1 MGNFRWFIVMFSIM
15 TGMINALL
23 LGFQL
28 QLLWLLILLGLLNL
42 FTFNLKIFRHHLS
55 NNYILAFLVL
65 DIGMIHFLDVSQF
78 VHVLYYSVVI
88 YLATQINS
96 RKVLLLTTLFY
107 SLIHAFI
114 EILFTNLTLK
124 DLMIT
129 LYDVTVIFFIS
140 YFAYYFVR
148 IYRQSESQ
156 SHQDYLTGL
165 YNFKGFQHQLHHVWQ
180 NKPTAYHII
189 FIDFND
195 FKRINL
201 LHGEEEGD
209 QFLKL
214 LANELR
220 NLLPKQT
227 LLSRYEGDCFVIGF
241 DGDLKD
247 IYQQIEMILQ
257 EISFSHTEA
266 MPLKYS
272 IATASYPEEATEPEK
287 LVWVAQKKLALDKQ
301 QYKNQQEDMKKR
313 MEGLSVI
320 GQLAAG
326 LAHEIRNPLTAVR
339 GFIQLSA
346 KESESL
352 KQWENIIVAELDRV
366 NQLVNDFLHLAQNR
380 PVAKKEWLVQ
390 QVLEDVIILL
400 QTKAL
405 LLGHEIQVETLDC
418 KYPIYV
424 DKQQFQ
430 QVFINII
437 QNALDALPKEGG
449 TVKIYCRDDLDHIH
463 ICIEDNGQGIP
474 KDKLKQIF
482 EPFYTTKEEGTG
494 LGLPICY
501 RIVKENQGEIQVTSE
516 IGVGTTFTISLP
528 KQRVEEY

>member
-1 MGNFRWFIVMFSIM
+1 
-15 TGMINALL
+15 
-23 LGFQL
+23 
-28 QLLWLLILLGLLNL
+28 
-42 FTFNLKIFRHHLS
+42 
-55 NNYILAFLVL
+55 
-65 DIGMIHFLDVSQF
+65 
-78 VHVLYYSVVI
+78 
-88 YLATQINS
+88 
-96 RKVLLLTTLFY
+96 
-107 SLIHAFI
+107 
-114 EILFTNLTLK
+114 
-124 DLMIT
+124 
-129 LYDVTVIFFIS
+129 
-140 YFAYYFVR
+140 
-148 IYRQSESQ
+148 
-156 SHQDYLTGL
+156 
-165 YNFKGFQHQLHHVWQ
+165 
-180 NKPTAYHII
+180 
-189 FIDFND
+189 
-195 FKRINL
+195 
-201 LHGEEEGD
+201 
-209 QFLKL
+209 
-214 LANELR
+214 
-220 NLLPKQT
+220 
-227 LLSRYEGDCFVIGF
+227 
-241 DGDLKD
+241 
-247 IYQQIEMILQ
+247 
-257 EISFSHTEA
+257 
-266 MPLKYS
+266 
-272 IATASYPEEATEPEK
+272 
-287 LVWVAQKKLALDKQ
+287 
-301 QYKNQQEDMKKR
+301 MKKR